1 MGVFPAAV
9 GTAAVIAMLTGC
21 ASSESPAP
29 GGPVGPA
36 VSAPQTSLPPI
47 VSPAQLDAGRYPTVP
62 RPPLGRAGDPK
73 TGAVVDAQRLADH
86 VVGPWEANR
95 ELISPYLSTF
105 YLLDT
110 PTTLSQFSPDS
121 VVQRAQGHGFVNG
134 FASARE
140 APDKHILINAVM
152 RFPDPAAAQ
161 AAATDMNSATAEQSV
176 RGAAPVPATIPGHPE
191 TLAFTYPFTP
201 TGSDKPWAVIRS
213 FTPHGPFVFMQLAQS
228 VDGLDTAAT
237 LVQKVVDLQG
247 PRVDKFSPADPD
259 ALGEV
264 ELDPTGLLAKT
275 IPAESNTSSTKNAVY
290 DERGAMHFQTNPL
303 ESKTLFSDTGV
314 TTVAMAAASVYQ
326 ARNPGSA
333 LMIVNAFS
341 KEILNQGAA
350 VDAVPNLPESHCA
363 TRGKSFYC
371 VALAGEYAVE
381 VNGDALDDVHQ
392 RTAAQYI
399 LLTAG

>member
-9 GTAAVIAMLTGC
+9 GTAAVMVMLTGC
-21 ASSESPAP
+21 ASPESPAP
-29 GGPVGPA
+29 GDPVGPA
-36 VSAPQTSLPPI
+36 ASAPQTSLPPI

-86 VVGPWEANR
+86 VVGPWEAHR

-121 VVQRAQGHGFVNG
+121 VAQRAQSHGFVNG

-161 AAATDMNSATAEQSV
+161 AAATDMNSATAEQAV
-176 RGAAPVPATIPGHPE
+176 RGATPVPATIPGHPE

-228 VDGLDTAAT
+228 VDGLDMAAT
-237 LVQKVVDLQG
+237 LVQKVVDLQA
-247 PRVDKFSPADPD
+247 PRVDKFSPADPN

-275 IPAESNTSSTKNAVY
+275 IPAESNPSSTKNAVY

-314 TTVAMAAASVYQ
+314 TSVAMAAASVYQ
-326 ARNPGSA
+326 ARYPGSA

-381 VNGDALDDVHQ
+381 VNGDALPDVHQ

>member
-9 GTAAVIAMLTGC
+9 GTAAVMVILTGC
-21 ASSESPAP
+21 ASPQPPAP
-29 GGPVGPA
+29 GGPA
-36 VSAPQTSLPPI
+36 ASTPQTSLPPI
-47 VSPAQLDAGRYPTVP
+47 VGAAQLDAGRYPTAP

-73 TGAVVDAQRLADH
+73 LGAVVDAQRLADH

-105 YLLDT
+105 YLLDA
-110 PTTLSQFSPDS
+110 PTQLSQFSPDS
-121 VVQRAQGHGFVNG
+121 VAQRAQGHGFVNG

-140 APDKHILINAVM
+140 APDKAIMINAVM
-152 RFPDPAAAQ
+152 RFPDTAAAQ

-176 RGAAPVPATIPGHPE
+176 RGATPVPATIPGHPE

-201 TGSDKPWAVIRS
+201 TGSDRPWAVIRS
-213 FTPHGPFVFMQLAQS
+213 FTPHGPFVFMQLTQS
-228 VDGLDTAAT
+228 ADGLDAAAM
-237 LVQKVVDLQG
+237 LVQKVVELQG
-247 PRVDKFSPADPD
+247 PRVDKFAPADPG
-259 ALGEV
+259 ALAEV

-275 IPAESNTSSTKNAVY
+275 LPAESNPSSTKNAVY

-314 TTVAMAAASVYQ
+314 TAVAMAAASVYQ

-350 VDAVPNLPESHCA
+350 VEPVPQLPESHCA

-381 VNGDALDDVHQ
+381 VNGDALPDVHQ

>member
-1 MGVFPAAV
+1 M
-9 GTAAVIAMLTGC
+9 AMLTGC
-21 ASSESPAP
+21 ASSQAPAP
-29 GGPVGPA
+29 GGPA
-36 VSAPQTSLPPI
+36 VATPQTSLPPI
-47 VSPAQLDAGRYPTVP
+47 ISAAQLDAGRYPTVP
-62 RPPLGRAGDPK
+62 RPALGRAGDPK

-110 PTTLSQFSPDS
+110 PTQLSQFSPDS
-121 VVQRAQGHGFVNG
+121 VAQRAQGHGFVNG

-140 APDKHILINAVM
+140 APDKAIMINAVM

-161 AAATDMNSATAEQSV
+161 AAAADMNSATAEQSV
-176 RGAAPVPATIPGHPE
+176 RGATPVPAAVPGHPE

-201 TGSDKPWAVIRS
+201 TGSDRPWAVIRS
-213 FTPHGPFVFMQLAQS
+213 FTAHGPFVFMQLTQS
-228 VDGLDTAAT
+228 ADGLDAAVSM
-237 LVQKVVDLQG
+237 VQKVVELQG
-247 PRVDKFSPADPD
+247 PRVDKFAPAAPD
-259 ALGEV
+259 ALADV

-275 IPAESNTSSTKNAVY
+275 LPVESNPSSTKNAVY

-350 VDAVPNLPESHCA
+350 VDPVPQLPESHCA

-381 VNGDALDDVHQ
+381 VNGDALPDVHQ

>member
-1 MGVFPAAV
+1 MFPTAI
-9 GTAAVIAMLTGC
+9 GTAAALALLTGC
-21 ASSESPAP
+21 ASGQAPAP
-29 GGPVGPA
+29 GGPA
-36 VSAPQTSLPPI
+36 AATPQTSLPPI
-47 VSPAQLDAGRYPTVP
+47 VSAAQLDAGSYPTAP

-95 ELISPYLSTF
+95 ELVAPYLSTF

-110 PTTLSQFSPDS
+110 PTTLTQFSPDS
-121 VVQRAQGHGFVNG
+121 VAQQAQAHGFVNG

-140 APDKHILINAVM
+140 APDKHIMINAVM

-161 AAATDMNSATAEQSV
+161 TAATDMNSATAAQSV
-176 RGAAPVPATIPGHPE
+176 RGATPVPAVIPGHPE

-201 TGSDKPWAVIRS
+201 TGSDRPWAVIRS

-228 VDGLDTAAT
+228 ADGLDAAAA
-237 LVQKVVDLQG
+237 LVQKVVDLQA
-247 PRVDKFSPADPD
+247 PRIDKFAPADPN
-259 ALGEV
+259 ALGDV

-275 IPAESNTSSTKNAVY
+275 LPAESNPSSTKNAVY
-290 DERGAMHFQTNPL
+290 DERGAMHFQTNPV

-314 TTVAMAAASVYQ
+314 TAVAMAAASVYQ

-341 KEILNQGAA
+341 KEILNDGAA
-350 VDAVPNLPESHCA
+350 VDPVPQLPESHCA

-381 VNGDALDDVHQ
+381 VNGDALPDVHQ